1 MIIQDIYRKLIKM
14 ELLNQIWYSRH
25 IVLRQT
31 KIWHKFDSKFL
42 LLNQIWYSRHKV
54 LRQTKIWRKFDSR
67 LLNYL
72 ISWTS
77 EMLRKLIKVFS
88 QIRFC
93 IQDANDPGIPKY
105 DTPWLWQ
112 NIMKSMYKNR
122 NFWSLLSSVSLF
134 AMWKIMKYRK
144 TLVHPEN
151 SLVTNLGDLPKWDLA
166 CKTHLRGQNHN
177 MAWQLFRKIVAF
189 SMLVKLFEKVCEVKF
204 FAIHCCS
211 KIAIC
216 DNIRLCFFVL

>member
-54 LRQTKIWRKFDSR
+54 LRQTKIWHKFDSR

-93 IQDANDPGIPKY
+93 IQDANDPGNPKY

-112 NIMKSMYKNR
+112 NIMKGMYKNR

-134 AMWKIMKYRK
+134 AM
-144 TLVHPEN
+144 
-151 SLVTNLGDLPKWDLA
+151 
-166 CKTHLRGQNHN
+166 
-177 MAWQLFRKIVAF
+177 
-189 SMLVKLFEKVCEVKF
+189 
-204 FAIHCCS
+204 
-211 KIAIC
+211 
-216 DNIRLCFFVL
+216 